1 MKDEPELVA
10 EMDRGE
16 DLATTEVFNSNNNR
30 QMEKRW
36 LYKDIPSPDQVAA
49 LCKAINTSVY
59 SSSLLLQRGIV
70 DFESAKNFFRP
81 DLENLHDPFLMKD
94 MDKAVTRLK
103 KALDAEEKILIYG
116 DYDVDGTTAVALV
129 YSYLRKFYPN
139 CDIYIPDRYSEGYGI
154 SLAGVEWAERNDYS
168 LVIALDCGIKASE
181 IVSLAQ
187 RKGIDFIICDHH
199 LPDDSV
205 PEAIAVLDP
214 KQNDCN
220 YPCPDLSGCGLG
232 FKFMQ
237 AFAKRYR
244 NESELIDYLDLV
256 AVSIASDI
264 VPITDENR
272 VLCYHGL
279 KKLNENP
286 LPGLKALKDI
296 AGIKSDLDVSGIVF
310 TLGPRINAAGR
321 VAHGRAAVELL
332 LAKTEE
338 EANELAEK
346 INLKNELRK
355 EFDSS
360 ITEEAIA
367 MIEADS
373 ALRTSKSTVLFK
385 NSWHKGVIGIVAA
398 RCVEKYYRP
407 TVILTE
413 SNNKITGSARS
424 INGFDLYN
432 AILECS
438 DLLEKFG
445 GHKYAAGLT
454 LDISNLAAF
463 QQRFE
468 EVVSS
473 TLTDEMLVPLIDI
486 DLQMPLDAINTKFL
500 NVLKQMAPFGP
511 GNHKPVFEVANAFV
525 FNSLT
530 SFKDKHIKFLV
541 GQDGNENIFQAV
553 GFDLVEYY
561 EPLSR
566 REPFRMVF
574 TIEENNYNGS
584 TTVQLRV
591 KDIKFD

>member
-1 MKDEPELVA
+1 MV
-10 EMDRGE
+10 
-16 DLATTEVFNSNNNR
+16 
-30 QMEKRW
+30 KRW
-36 LYKDIPSPDQVAA
+36 LCKDIPSPDQVAS
-49 LCKAINTSVY
+49 LCKAINTSFF
-59 SSSLLLQRGIV
+59 SSTLLLQRGIV
-70 DFESAKNFFRP
+70 DFGSARSFFRP
-81 DLENLHDPFLMKD
+81 ELADLHDPFLMKD
-94 MDKAVTRLK
+94 MEKAVARLK
-103 KALDAEEKILIYG
+103 IALDAGERILIYG

-129 YSYLRKFYPN
+129 YSYLKKFYPHI
-139 CDIYIPDRYSEGYGI
+139 DVYIPDRYAEGYGV
-154 SLAGVEWAERNDYS
+154 SLAGVEWAEQNGYS
-168 LVIALDCGIKASE
+168 LIIALDCGIKASE
-181 IVSLAQ
+181 IVGLAK

-199 LPDDSV
+199 LPDDCV

-214 KQNDCN
+214 KQDDCD

-237 AFAKRYR
+237 AFARRYR
-244 NESELIDYLDLV
+244 DEKELFEYLDLV

-264 VPITDENR
+264 VPIVGENR

-279 KKLNENP
+279 KKLNDDP
-286 LPGLKALKDI
+286 LPGLKALKEI
-296 AGIKSDLDVSGIVF
+296 AGIRSDLDVSGIVF

-321 VAHGRAAVELL
+321 VAHGRAAVDLL
-332 LAKTEE
+332 IASSED
-338 EANELAEK
+338 EANSMAEK

-355 EFDSS
+355 EFDAS

-373 ALRTSKSTVLFK
+373 LLRSSKSTVLFK

-473 TLTDEMLVPLIDI
+473 TLTDEMMVPVVDI
-486 DLQMPLDAINTKFL
+486 DLPISLDGITPKFL

-511 GNHKPVFEVANAFV
+511 GNHKPVFEAKESFV

-530 SFKDKHIKFLV
+530 SFKDKHVKFLV
-541 GQDGNENIFQAV
+541 GQQGNQNVFQAV
-553 GFDLVEYY
+553 AFDLVEFY
-561 EPLSR
+561 EPLSKG
-566 REPFRMVF
+566 EPFRMAF
-574 TIEENNYNGS
+574 TVEENSYNGS
-584 TTVQLRV
+584 TTVQLRI
-591 KDIKFD
+591 KDLKFD